1 MNNLSVREIQ
11 NADITAIVDYW
22 LNADTAF
29 LQGMGVDL
37 SKIPDRTQWESML
50 TAQLSQSYT
59 EKQSYCMIW
68 EMDGVPIGHSNVN
81 KIMYGEAAYMHL
93 HLWDREVRQK
103 GMGAAFVKMSLPYF
117 FNNLHLKTIYCEP
130 YALNIAPNRTLEKV
144 GFRFVKK
151 HITTPGFLNF
161 EQEINRWE
169 IDKKDF

>member
-1 MNNLSVREIQ
+1 
-11 NADITAIVDYW
+11 
-22 LNADTAF
+22 
-29 LQGMGVDL
+29 
-37 SKIPDRTQWESML
+37 
-50 TAQLSQSYT
+50 
-59 EKQSYCMIW
+59 MIW